1 MASDILSIARTYD
14 LAADHFDR
22 LPFWHTFGERTVAAL
37 GLAPGHRVVDLC
49 CGAGASALPAARV
62 VGPTGHVTG
71 VDISPGL
78 IAVART
84 NAAQAG
90 LPQVTFECADV
101 TGTNKAPGSV
111 DAVLSVF
118 GLFFVDDM
126 PALLRR
132 AWQWLA
138 PGGTLAITTWGDQ
151 VLAPGEDWFWEAARG
166 EQPDITTA
174 GHAARLDSPAKLRT
188 VFRDAGLPEPT
199 VTPDRWDMPLESPEA
214 FWPVIL
220 GTSNRRTLEALSPD
234 ARQRV
239 QETVTRRLAAAQV
252 STLTLDVFYAVARRS

>member
-1 MASDILSIARTYD
+1 MASDIHTIARTYD
-14 LAADHFDR
+14 LAADHFDQ

-49 CGAGASALPAARV
+49 CGAGASALPAARS

-78 IAVART
+78 IAVAR
-84 NAAQAG
+84 AKGAQAG

-101 TGTNKAPGSV
+101 TSIDRAPGSL
-111 DAVLSVF
+111 DAVISVF

-138 PGGTLAITTWGDQ
+138 PGGTMAITTWGDQ

-166 EQPDITTA
+166 EQPDIATA
-174 GHAARLDSPAKLRT
+174 GHAARLDSPGKLRR

-220 GTSNRRTLEALSPD
+220 GTSNRRTLEALSPN

-239 QETVTRRLAAAQV
+239 QDAVTRRLAAARV
-252 STLTLDVFYAVARRS
+252 STLTLEVFYAVARRS